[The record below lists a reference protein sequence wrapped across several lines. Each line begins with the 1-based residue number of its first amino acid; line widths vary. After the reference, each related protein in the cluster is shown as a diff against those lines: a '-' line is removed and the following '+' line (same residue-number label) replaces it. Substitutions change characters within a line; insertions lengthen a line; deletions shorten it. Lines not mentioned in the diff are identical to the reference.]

1 MEGYNKHRNYR
12 SKKTKDTEEA
22 MVRRTP
28 KTELPAEHQFSL
40 SNILAHL
47 PTGSQDLQNV
57 NDSINTTVAAYTN
70 DITEQLSSLANVEN
84 ELLQKLQRVNDVYDV
99 VHNIRVQNIGNPQP
113 LEADEGVTDSKK
125 KKNRGMRIG
134 LSKSIFRISANKNI
148 DNRLQQYNK
157 IDSSFIEL
165 LDETVVQKKRINSLL
180 TRLKTLEKNFSRRER
195 LFDEKSPNKKHYS
208 KLYNYAMNEKA
219 QQPIPPEIKKDNKTN
234 TQENE
239 SAPAAKQLQPPP
251 AGSNFDPSKTMHRS
265 NSLAHSEISQ
275 KKLNQYLDI
284 ENELEEIQKVQSHK
298 LADMERENSFNPVAL
313 VSKRTAT
320 CKVSDEL
327 VTMRSA
333 DSASTIRSTTE
344 HHVGSLVDELKKLYK

>member
-1 MEGYNKHRNYR
+1 
-12 SKKTKDTEEA
+12 
-22 MVRRTP
+22 MVRKTP

-40 SNILAHL
+40 SHILSRL

-99 VHNIRVQNIGNPQP
+99 VHNIRVENVGNPQP
-113 LEADEGVTDSKK
+113 LEADDGTIDSKK
-125 KKNRGMRIG
+125 KKSKGMKIG
-134 LSKSIFRISANKNI
+134 LN
-148 DNRLQQYNK
+148 NRLQQYNK
-157 IDSSFIEL
+157 IDSGFVEL

-195 LFDEKSPNKKHYS
+195 LFDEKSPNKKHYA
-208 KLYNYAMNEKA
+208 KLYNYAMKEKA
-219 QQPIPPEIKKDNKTN
+219 QQQNSPEIKTDDKKNP
-234 TQENE
+234 QENE
-239 SAPAAKQLQPPP
+239 SAPATKQTQPQT
-251 AGSNFDPSKTMHRS
+251 GNKLDPSKTMHRS

-298 LADMERENSFNPVAL
+298 LADIEREKVFNPVAL
-313 VSKRTAT
+313 VSKKTAT
-320 CKVSDEL
+320 CKVYD
-327 VTMRSA
+327 
-333 DSASTIRSTTE
+333 
-344 HHVGSLVDELKKLYK
+344 

>member
-1 MEGYNKHRNYR
+1 
-12 SKKTKDTEEA
+12 
-22 MVRRTP
+22 MVRKTP

-40 SNILAHL
+40 SHILSRL

-99 VHNIRVQNIGNPQP
+99 VHNIRVENVGNPQP
-113 LEADEGVTDSKK
+113 LEADDGTIDSKK
-125 KKNRGMRIG
+125 KKSKGMKIG
-134 LSKSIFRISANKNI
+134 LSKSMFRISANKNI

-157 IDSSFIEL
+157 IDSGFVEL

-195 LFDEKSPNKKHYS
+195 LFDEKSPNKKHYA
-208 KLYNYAMNEKA
+208 KLYNYAMKEKA
-219 QQPIPPEIKKDNKTN
+219 QQQNSPEIKTDDKKNP
-234 TQENE
+234 QENE
-239 SAPAAKQLQPPP
+239 SAPATKQTQPQT
-251 AGSNFDPSKTMHRS
+251 GNKLDPSKTMHRS

-298 LADMERENSFNPVAL
+298 LADIEREKVFNPVAL
-313 VSKRTAT
+313 VSKKTAT

-327 VTMRSA
+327 VTMRST

-344 HHVGSLVDELKKLYK
+344 NHVGSLVDELKKLYN